1 METLNNIVL
10 TIQHYLADYILIV
23 ALLGGGIWFSVKLG
37 FIQIRGFGEGMRRTF
52 GGNRNRRAGSY
63 LLDVDRSVFRNG
75 DHLRRGGYGSE
86 V

>member
-52 GGNRNRRAGSY
+52 GGLFSKKGAAERMECHLSRRLPQLSQ
-63 LLDVDRSVFRNG
+63 
-75 DHLRRGGYGSE
+75 LR
-86 V
+86 